1 MVQATGASTLAC
13 GNGVSN
19 QNKVSSGLEWSE
31 RRVVCKTKREIE
43 TVIKFDGTLWVNS
56 NGQRHYDKWDIE
68 NATISYHG
76 FVDLNVDKNWVNHDG
91 TMKLYGGQTKIAQTV
106 AYAGPGRI

>member
-43 TVIKFDGTLWVNS
+43 TVIKFDGTLLVNS
-56 NGQRHYDKWDIE
+56 NGHKHFDSFDVE
-68 NATISYHG
+68 NATISYRG
-76 FVDLNVDKNWVNHDG
+76 FVDLNVDENWGN
-91 TMKLYGGQTKIAQTV
+91 
-106 AYAGPGRI
+106 AY